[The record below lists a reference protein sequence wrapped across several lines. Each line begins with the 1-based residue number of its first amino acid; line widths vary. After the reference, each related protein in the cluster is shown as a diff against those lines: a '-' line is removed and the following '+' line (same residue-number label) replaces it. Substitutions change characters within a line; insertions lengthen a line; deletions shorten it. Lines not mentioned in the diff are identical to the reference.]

1 MIILVLLQS
10 ESKKS
15 TKSIPSILPGNE
27 EGHSSMLVESRRD
40 MQARYHQLGFSLEAC
55 IEVMP

>member
-1 MIILVLLQS
+1 MIIQLLLQS

-27 EGHSSMLVESRRD
+27 EGYAGILVESCKIDLEVRD
-40 MQARYHQLGFSLEAC
+40 G
-55 IEVMP
+55 V